1 MRPMLKKGLVRKLKV
16 DKNWYHFKPFKN
28 VFKNKK
34 GQSTM
39 IEYTTFIVCLILA
52 LIAMQAYMKRGIQ
65 GSLRSSADGIGP
77 QYEPTNTVSDFT
89 VTSRSSI
96 TSTSTVEEVGA
107 GDNKKLNATT
117 IVNTVYDEQTR
128 IGTETVGA
136 F

>member
-1 MRPMLKKGLVRKLKV
+1 MRLMLKKGLARKLKV

-77 QYEPTNTVSDFT
+77 QYDPANTVSDFT

-96 TSTSTVEEVGA
+96 TSNSTVVEVG
-107 GDNKKLNATT
+107 DKLNATT
-117 IVNTVYDEQTR
+117 IVHTDYDEQTR